1 MLLWRRILKIRE
13 VWLKPK
19 TQCMNLEKSVKFV
32 A

>member
-1 MLLWRRILKIRE
+1 MIDFMTVKLLLNR
-13 VWLKPK
+13 LKPK